1 MSLNPTRLLPAALAL
16 LLAAPVLAQTATT
29 PATPP
34 AASAQRES
42 EVTATVES
50 VDVPNR
56 QVLLRGTD
64 GSLATVKVG
73 PAVRNLAQ
81 VRPGDTVRVAYL
93 ESLVAELSPPGAPL
107 TASSDV
113 AAIRAQPGQRPGA
126 AAVERIRVRV
136 RILDIDQGS
145 GTVRFVGP
153 NGQPRVAVVKEPAML
168 DLLRQ
173 MKPGDE
179 VNLTY
184 TEALAISVTP
194 TR

>member
-1 MSLNPTRLLPAALAL
+1 MTHATTRLLPAALGL
-16 LLAAPVLAQTATT
+16 LLALPVMAQTTTT
-29 PATPP
+29 PAAPP
-34 AASAQRES
+34 SAMAERDA
-42 EVTATVES
+42 EVTAVVES
-50 VDVPNR
+50 VDLQQR
-56 QVLLRGTD
+56 QVLLRGAD

-73 PAVRNLAQ
+73 PNVRNLAQ
-81 VRPGDTVRVAYL
+81 VRAGDTVRVAYM
-93 ESLVAELSPPGAPL
+93 ESLVAELAPPGAPL

-136 RILDIDQGS
+136 RVLDVDQGS

-153 NGQPRVAVVKEPAML
+153 NGQPRTAVVKEPAML

-173 MKPGDE
+173 IKPGDE

>member
-1 MSLNPTRLLPAALAL
+1 MRVFTARLSVAQLSLVGL
-16 LLAAPVLAQTATT
+16 LLAAPALGQTA
-29 PATPP
+29 ATPP
-34 AASAQRES
+34 GASAQRES
-42 EVTATVES
+42 EVTAVVES
-50 VDVPNR
+50 VDMQQR
-56 QVLLRGTD
+56 QVLLRGAD

-93 ESLVAELSPPGAPL
+93 ESLVAELAPPGAPL

-113 AAIRAQPGQRPGA
+113 AAIRARPGERPGA

-136 RILDIDQGS
+136 RVLDVDQGS

-153 NGQPRVAVVKEPAML
+153 NGQPRIAVVKEPAML
-168 DLLRQ
+168 ELLRQ
-173 MKPGDE
+173 IKAGDE